1 MLLKEAIVPD
11 PDIINDIVNH
21 IDENKKQFEIDVE
34 SPSQIKED
42 IEGIEVKNVEVK
54 SGKNTINAKVLREN
68 GVTLCIILQKT
79 FKVFSQIVKLV
90 LVNSIRL
97 NLLQMNNIT
106 QERIK
111 NKSSQLSSEEYEKI
125 KLYANT
131 SDIDIEGIKSIKNK
145 KEAPDL
151 VEELD
156 NLIKALEDL
165 LKNNGTVS
173 TEPTV
178 SSSQQQNLKI
188 LEEQLKNATND
199 DEREELENKM
209 KEDKKIKEES
219 HKKN

>member
-1 MLLKEAIVPD
+1 M
-11 PDIINDIVNH
+11 
-21 IDENKKQFEIDVE
+21 
-34 SPSQIKED
+34 
-42 IEGIEVKNVEVK
+42 K

-131 SDIDIEGIKSIKNK
+131 SDIDIEGIKSIKSK

-209 KEDKKIKEES
+209 KEDKKK
-219 HKKN
+219 